1 MQAFI
6 TKDCF
11 TDHGGRIL
19 EGDDSWIVEGKGVH
33 LEGMTHYCPKCK
45 VLSKAI
51 ATQRGFIQV
60 NGRNLIVAGN
70 TSTCGAKYIKIS
82 DLAVRCRG
90 LQNSS
95 IMKIIQLM
103 NEQLFSDEFML
114 IDVETSS
121 IIANM
126 PYKIHRENGRIEEG
140 VTDENGL
147 ISSLQNTNRAE
158 KLKIEI
164 VNNFFN
170 LDDFLDEHF

>member
-1 MQAFI
+1 
-6 TKDCF
+6 
-11 TDHGGRIL
+11 
-19 EGDDSWIVEGKGVH
+19 
-33 LEGMTHYCPKCK
+33 
-45 VLSKAI
+45 
-51 ATQRGFIQV
+51 
-60 NGRNLIVAGN
+60 
-70 TSTCGAKYIKIS
+70 
-82 DLAVRCRG
+82 
-90 LQNSS
+90 
-95 IMKIIQLM
+95 MKIIQLM

-114 IDVETSS
+114 IDMETSS